1 MERRK
6 IVIKSAATSKPKAKG
21 QRGKRI
27 EEIVSYSL
35 GHRIRIEILALLNE
49 GTYTPDEISEIL
61 GEPIGKVTHHIA
73 ELADGGAIEL
83 ARTEP
88 VRNATRHFYCAVRQ
102 PFVTDEEAAAM
113 TPQERQILVGLI
125 LQSIMAESMS
135 AFWAGNMIDDPP
147 NTLLSWR
154 WFNVDKQGRRE
165 IIVELAE
172 SWGRIQ
178 EIEARANARRLDTG
192 EDAVSVLVA
201 LQGYRRSRSSLLP
214 PATFVNPE

>member
-1 MERRK
+1 MS
-6 IVIKSAATSKPKAKG
+6 KSAGNSKSKVKG
-21 QRGKRI
+21 QRGKTI
-27 EEIVSYSL
+27 EEVVSYAL

-49 GTYTPDEISEIL
+49 GIYTPDEISGTL
-61 GEPIGKVTHHIA
+61 GEPIGKVAHHIA

-83 ARTEP
+83 AKTEP
-88 VRNATRHFYCAVRQ
+88 VRNATRHFYCAVKQ
-102 PFVTDEEAAAM
+102 PYVTAEEAAAM
-113 TPQERQILVGLI
+113 TAHQRQILVGLI

-135 AFWAGNMIDDPP
+135 AFWAGNMIDDPD

-154 WFNVDKQGRRE
+154 WFNVDKQGRGE
-165 IIVELAE
+165 IIAELAE

-178 EIEARANARRLDTG
+178 EIEARSNARRLESE

-201 LQGYRRSRSSLLP
+201 MQGYRRSRSSLQP

>member
-1 MERRK
+1 VGK
-6 IVIKSAATSKPKAKG
+6 AAASSKHKAKG
-21 QRGKRI
+21 QRGKTI
-27 EEIVSYSL
+27 EEIVSYAL

-49 GTYTPDEISEIL
+49 GVYTPDEISEII

-73 ELADGGAIEL
+73 ELADGGVIEL
-83 ARTEP
+83 AKTEP

-102 PFVTDEEAAAM
+102 PYVTDEEAAAM
-113 TPQERQILVGLI
+113 TPQQRQILVGLI

-135 AFWAGNMIDDPP
+135 AFWAGNMIDDPK

-154 WFNVDKQGRRE
+154 WFNVDKQGRAE

-178 EIEARANARRLDTG
+178 EIEARSNARRLESG
-192 EDAVSVLVA
+192 EEAVSVLVSM
-201 LQGYRRSRSSLLP
+201 QGFLRSRSSLNP
-214 PATFVNPE
+214 PATLVNPE

>member
-1 MERRK
+1 
-6 IVIKSAATSKPKAKG
+6 VIKEAASGKPKAKG
-21 QRGKRI
+21 QRGKSI
-27 EEIVSYSL
+27 EEIVSYAL

-49 GTYTPDEISEIL
+49 GVYTPDEISELL

-83 ARTEP
+83 AKTEP
-88 VRNATRHFYCAVRQ
+88 VRNATRHFYCAVKQ
-102 PFVTDEEAAAM
+102 PYVTDEEAAAM
-113 TPQERQILVGLI
+113 TPQQRQIFVGLI

-135 AFWAGNMIDDPP
+135 AFWAGNMIDDPA

-154 WFNVDKQGRRE
+154 WFNVDRQGREE
-165 IIVELAE
+165 IIAELAE
-172 SWGRIQ
+172 SWARVQ
-178 EIEARANARRLDTG
+178 DIEARSNARRLASG

-201 LQGYRRSRSSLLP
+201 MQGYRRSRSSLLP